1 MVASSISVIAGLAAV
16 ACSVNLLSVCGNSG
30 SCFVYVFVAYIG
42 SCAFVACG
50 IYPAEFSATA
60 VDVKFPMLISIFSVW
75 MFRFGEVYLLAE
87 LLGMGAVGIWISMSM
102 MDWSFRAVIYCCRW
116 RELSKEER
124 GNEETVFVGFG
135 SIGYRLRMYG
145 TVPRLWRGAGEK

>member
-1 MVASSISVIAGLAAV
+1 MVASSILVIAGLAAV

-60 VDVKFPMLISIFSVW
+60 GDVKFPMLISIFSVW

-116 RELSKEER
+116 RGGKWNLKR
-124 GNEETVFVGFG
+124 VV
-135 SIGYRLRMYG
+135 
-145 TVPRLWRGAGEK
+145 